1 MTGAVTAAPLRDLI
15 SGPSVRVD
23 VLGGGPRAL
32 YLRHPGGRLMALL
45 APDAV
50 ALPLGVVLD
59 EPCPPR
65 PGPVRV
71 GAGRVTFPGAEVVV
85 HGWFATA
92 IGAVRPAAGAREW
105 CVRQAADL
113 DEARTGLTAAQ
124 RDALR
129 GFDADATATTLCGT
143 GPGLT
148 PAGDDALCA
157 VLAAAA
163 AGLVRLP
170 PGWVERVLTHA
181 TRATTDLSV
190 QLLRLA
196 ADGHVAAP
204 VRRLFRA
211 LEQPARLSAAWA
223 DVRAMGHTSG
233 AAFAFGLGAV
243 LAWPQ

>member
-15 SGPSVRVD
+15 SGPSVRVE

-50 ALPLGVVLD
+50 ALPLGVVL
-59 EPCPPR
+59 EEVCAPR

-71 GAGRVTFPGAEVVV
+71 GAGRVQFPGAEVAVR
-85 HGWFATA
+85 GWFATA
-92 IGAVRPAAGAREW
+92 VGAVRPASGAREW
-105 CVRQAADL
+105 CVRQAAEL
-113 DEARTGLTAAQ
+113 DEARTGLTPAQ

-129 GFDADATATTLCGT
+129 GFDADIDAALCGV

-163 AGLVRLP
+163 AGLVQLP
-170 PGWVERVLTHA
+170 PGWVEQVLRHVA
-181 TRATTDLSV
+181 RATTDLSA
-190 QLLRLA
+190 QLLGLA
-196 ADGHVAAP
+196 AEGQVAAP
-204 VRRLFRA
+204 VRRLFHS
-211 LEQPARLSAAWA
+211 LEQPARLPAAWA
-223 DVRAMGHTSG
+223 DVLAMGHTSG
-233 AAFAFGLGAV
+233 AACAAGLGAV
-243 LAWPQ
+243 LTWPP

>member
-1 MTGAVTAAPLRDLI
+1 MTGAVMAAPLRDLI

-59 EPCPPR
+59 EPCPPW

-71 GAGRVTFPGAEVVV
+71 GAGRVQFPGTAAVVR
-85 HGWFATA
+85 GWFATA
-92 IGAVRPAAGAREW
+92 VGAVRSATAAREW
-105 CVRQAADL
+105 CVHQAGNL
-113 DEARTGLTAAQ
+113 DAPRTGLTPAQ
-124 RDALR
+124 RNALR
-129 GFDADATATTLCGT
+129 GLDADTAALELCGA

-170 PGWVERVLTHA
+170 PGCVERVLTHA

-190 QLLRLA
+190 QLLGLA
-196 ADGHVAAP
+196 ADGHVAVP
-204 VRRLFRA
+204 VRRLIRA
-211 LEQPARLSAAWA
+211 LEQPARLRDAWA
-223 DVRAMGHTSG
+223 DVLAMGHTSG
-233 AAFAFGLGAV
+233 AAFAFGFGAV
-243 LAWPQ
+243 LAWRP

>member
-23 VLGGGPRAL
+23 VLGGGPCAL
-32 YLRHPGGRLMALL
+32 YLRHPSGRLIALL
-45 APDAV
+45 VPDAV

-59 EPCPPR
+59 EPYPPR

-71 GAGRVTFPGAEVVV
+71 GAGRLQFPGATVVV
-85 HGWFATA
+85 GGWYATA
-92 IGAVRPAAGAREW
+92 IGAVRPATGAREW

-113 DEARTGLTAAQ
+113 DEARTGLTRAQ

-129 GFDADATATTLCGT
+129 GFDADTTASTLCGA
-143 GPGLT
+143 GPGMT

-163 AGLVRLP
+163 AGLVPLSP
-170 PGWVERVLTHA
+170 WWVEQVLTHA
-181 TRATTDLSV
+181 TRATTELSA
-190 QLLRLA
+190 QLLGLA
-196 ADGHVAAP
+196 ADGHVATP

-211 LEQPARLSAAWA
+211 LEQPARLPDTWA
-223 DVRAMGHTSG
+223 EVLAMGHTSG
-233 AAFAFGLGAV
+233 PAFAVGLGAA
-243 LAWPQ
+243 LAWPP